1 MFTIITIVIIITI
14 ILHLTMVVVIITS
27 TIITFLNFSG
37 ALNPGSSRLNRDPV
51 ATLGGGCQ
59 SSNYGGIDNLPL
71 DKNC

>member
-1 MFTIITIVIIITI
+1 MVITIVIIITI
-14 ILHLTMVVVIITS
+14 ILVLTMVVIITS
-27 TIITFLNFSG
+27 TIITFLNFSS